1 MSESKIARRSR
12 VKPFLKLVNYA
23 HLLPTRYSVEIG
35 DLQVPMNVEDLADPA
50 TKKAASV
57 AVKKFMEEKYKSG
70 QSKWFFSKLRF

>member
-1 MSESKIARRSR
+1 MTEAKIARRSR

-23 HLLPTRYSVEIG
+23 HLLPTRYSVDVTDIQAS
-35 DLQVPMNVEDLADPA
+35 LNVEDLAEPA
-50 TKKAASV
+50 TKKAACV